1 MTDFWTNPWVTGIGG
16 GIISSLIVF
25 FVTKYF
31 FKKKENR
38 EYVQKIKL
46 ANNEILYAIRP
57 LIIDHKTPLRESFS
71 SLRVSVSNKYGVKLD
86 DLYNNISLSNDLIA
100 EILENPFLTS
110 EQKEDFCQLILQ
122 FKKEDESNL
131 VEIIYLRKK
140 IQVDSRFT
148 SIILSLTSFAMI
160 LSMTLLVAKETKAY
174 EPSDWEKQ
182 LFGDNITLFLTATVI
197 PLLVMVGYYILQRLK
212 KTIRNHSEDIDDSD
226 D

>member
-57 LIIDHKTPLRESFS
+57 LIIDKKTPLKESFS

-86 DLYNNISLSNDLIA
+86 DLYNHVSLSNDLIA

-122 FKKEDESNL
+122 FKKEEESNT

-140 IQVDSRFT
+140 TQVESKFT

-160 LSMTLLVAKETKAY
+160 LSMTLLVAKETETY
-174 EPSDWEKQ
+174 EPSEWEKQ
-182 LFGDNITLFLTATVI
+182 LFGDNITLFLIATII
-197 PLLVMVGYYILQRLK
+197 PLLGTVGYYIFQRF
-212 KTIRNHSEDIDDSD
+212 RRYFEDIDDSD

>member
-57 LIIDHKTPLRESFS
+57 LIIDKKTPLKESFS
-71 SLRVSVSNKYGVKLD
+71 SLRVFVSNKYGVKLD
-86 DLYNNISLSNDLIA
+86 DLYNHVSLSNDLIA

-110 EQKEDFCQLILQ
+110 EQKEDLCQLILQ
-122 FKKEDESNL
+122 FKKEEESNT

-140 IQVDSRFT
+140 TQVESKFT

-160 LSMTLLVAKETKAY
+160 LSMTLLVAKETEAY
-174 EPSDWEKQ
+174 EPSEWEKQ
-182 LFGDNITLFLTATVI
+182 LFGDNITLFLTATII
-197 PLLVMVGYYILQRLK
+197 PLLGTVGYYIFQKFRQYF
-212 KTIRNHSEDIDDSD
+212 EDIDDSD